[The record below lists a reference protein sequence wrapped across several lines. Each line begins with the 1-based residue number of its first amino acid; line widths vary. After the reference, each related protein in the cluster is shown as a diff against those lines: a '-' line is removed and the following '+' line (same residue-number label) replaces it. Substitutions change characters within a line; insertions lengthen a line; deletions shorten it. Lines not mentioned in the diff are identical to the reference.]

1 MIFTV
6 YQNASTPI
14 FCYPRSSVR
23 FGIYSRHPKL
33 IDCFETNVTFYLAD
47 IKITNSSLQETPL
60 AKAHLVALRQ
70 NAFKCDQVF

>member
-6 YQNASTPI
+6 YQNSSTPI

-23 FGIYSRHPKL
+23 FGIYGRHPKL

-47 IKITNSSLQETPL
+47 IKTTNSSLQESPL
-60 AKAHLVALRQ
+60 AKARLVALRQ
-70 NAFKCDQVF
+70 DAVKCDQVF